1 MKSWIKSFIFCTILG
16 ISIGYCSGRNKIAKE
31 KQHKYELFQHE
42 SSCYELQACLE
53 TSLTFSNDTDMCYPI
68 DPLWGWS
75 GEKSETLVDTCNL
88 FKRIRRTNG
97 QLY

>member
-1 MKSWIKSFIFCTILG
+1 MKSWIKLLIFCTILG
-16 ISIGYCSGRNKIAKE
+16 ISIGRYTANNKFLKE
-31 KQHKYELFQHE
+31 RQHKYELFQHE
-42 SSCYELQACLE
+42 SSCYELQVCLE

-75 GEKSETLVDTCNL
+75 GDKSEVLVDTCKL

-97 QLY
+97 QSY